1 MHVIVSPPM
10 RPVALNL
17 REDAINV
24 FPDGSSRASPRLGG
38 IGFRIVTFDSAGN
51 EVCEDEWLPGYRDA
65 TNQQMELLA
74 CIEGIRAA
82 IRHPVRPKFNRICV
96 YTDSQYVQA
105 NVDRAKYTWPASRW
119 RRASRAPVLNAE
131 LWRQLV
137 KLIREAPCR
146 IDIRWAKGHSK
157 GNPHNKAADK
167 LAKRSSEVAVNAPLS
182 VVHVRR
188 RTTKERTVLGS
199 VRMEGQVVAI
209 RVLGGETLRRQRL
222 AKYRYEVISPDSK
235 YFGNVDVIYADS
247 TLDIRAGHH
256 YEVRVNTEPKNA
268 RIVELVR
275 ELER

>member
-1 MHVIVSPPM
+1 MK
-10 RPVALNL
+10 PVALNL

-38 IGFRIVTFDSAGN
+38 VGFRIVTFDSAGN

-82 IRHPVRPKFNRICV
+82 IRHPVRPKLNRICV
-96 YTDSQYVQA
+96 YTDSQYVQS
-105 NVDRAKYTWPASRW
+105 NLENAKFTWSASRW
-119 RRASRAPVLNAE
+119 RRASGASVLNAE
-131 LWRQLV
+131 LWKNLV
-137 KLIREAPCR
+137 KLVKEAPCR

-157 GNPHNKAADK
+157 ANPHNRGADK

-188 RTTKERTVLGS
+188 RKTKERTILGS
-199 VRMEGQVVAI
+199 VRMEGQQMAI
-209 RVLGGETLRRQRL
+209 RVLGAETLRRQRL
-222 AKYRYEVISPDSK
+222 AKYRYEVISSDSE
-235 YFGNVDVIYADS
+235 YFGKVDLIYADLI
-247 TLDIRAGHH
+247 LDIRAGHH
-256 YEVRVNTEPKNA
+256 YEVQVNTELKNP
-268 RIVELVR
+268 RIVQLVR